1 MLIKLYALQSMQKLS
16 IGLAI
21 LLMACG
27 SGNDKK
33 LATAPADAENTVRIG
48 LLFPMSGPWV
58 KGPAWR
64 NAAEMAAAEINA
76 SGGVLGRPIE
86 LLIADTQ
93 TVPEV
98 AATQAQFLIDQQVT
112 AIVGAAASSS
122 TILSASTTTIP
133 SGVLLVS
140 PASTSPALT
149 ALDDQDLVWRTVAS
163 DLFQGRVAAQWAYEE
178 GARTAGIL
186 FVDNVYGQ
194 GLSAAF
200 TAEFERLG
208 GSVENPVD
216 YPELSSDDI
225 NDFSYESRVDSVFS
239 GKPDLVYLIT
249 YDQDGAKI
257 TVSAANYITDS
268 YRPIFL
274 GCDGNQSQAF
284 ADNSAP
290 NVIEGMVGTLP
301 IAPEGSDTYRAFA
314 DEYSKLYG
322 VAPESFS
329 ESTYDAIYLIA
340 LAATQAGSTAARA
353 MAAEMRAV
361 SAGGTPV
368 SYRDYATALSLIAA
382 GEDIDYVGAAGAV
395 DFDINGDVESGT
407 YRIWRVENGAFVTL
421 ETVAFP

>member
-1 MLIKLYALQSMQKLS
+1 MQKLS

-64 NAAEMAAAEINA
+64 NAAEINA

-208 GSVENPVD
+208 GSVETPVD

-225 NDFSYESRVDSVFS
+225 NDFSYDSRVNSVFS
-239 GKPDLVYLIT
+239 GNPDLVYLIT

-257 TVSAANYITDS
+257 TVSAANHITDS

-290 NVIEGMVGTLP
+290 NVIEGMVGALP
-301 IAPEGSDTYRAFA
+301 IAPEGSDIYRAFA
-314 DEYSKLYG
+314 DEYRKLYG

-329 ESTYDAIYLIA
+329 ESTYDAIYL
-340 LAATQAGSTAARA
+340 
-353 MAAEMRAV
+353 
-361 SAGGTPV
+361 
-368 SYRDYATALSLIAA
+368 
-382 GEDIDYVGAAGAV
+382 GAAGAV

-421 ETVAFP
+421 GKRWRFPSVAKRRYSQQHTSLSA